1 MVYDIKKF
9 KKIDNLSNKKIL
21 LIKIVIMKY
30 RYSLEL
36 MTFLNLSPTMMLTEY
51 EILNYILLKCNK
63 ISHSLYQVPLNLY
76 TILYPNEQDAINEEL
91 DYKTIN
97 KNRIRRKLKQLVF
110 KAPINNN
117 YVSVSNIYSDVL
129 VNEIKI
135 DI

>member
-1 MVYDIKKF
+1 
-9 KKIDNLSNKKIL
+9 
-21 LIKIVIMKY
+21 MKT

-36 MTFLNLSPTMMLTEY
+36 MTILNLSPTMMLTEY

-76 TILYPNEQDAINEEL
+76 MILYPDDTETLNDNQENI
-91 DYKTIN
+91 TIN
-97 KNRIRRKLKQLVF
+97 KNRIKRKLKQLVL
-110 KAPINNN
+110 KEQVNNN